1 MRLAAVDVGSNAIR
15 LQISRILNGEDGKP
29 KFKKLE
35 FIRFPL
41 RLGQDTF
48 RTGEITYRSEMK
60 FISLMESFRRLIDL
74 YDVDDYYG
82 CATSA
87 MRDAVNGQ
95 RILDRA
101 YDMSGLIVKL
111 IDGEREAE
119 IITNAVFDDLGDGN
133 YIHVDVGGGST
144 EINII
149 KNKEN
154 IARRSFQLGSVRNM
168 IHKESD
174 HVWDK
179 FKSWITNEI
188 ETLDSKTDIIAVGTG
203 GNIRKLADLAKGN
216 KTFSY
221 EELKK
226 TKDLVAN
233 LNLEDRIKTLQLRE
247 DRADVLPFASKIYLT
262 AMKSAGA
269 EEMRVPDIGL
279 KDGIIKML
287 HQRNL

>member
-15 LQISRILNGEDGKP
+15 LQISRILDDDSGKP

-35 FIRFPL
+35 VIRFPL

-101 YDMSGLIVKL
+101 YDKSGLIVKL

-119 IITNAVFDDLGDGN
+119 IITNALFEDLNSDN
-133 YIHVDVGGGST
+133 YIHIDVGGGST
-144 EINII
+144 EINLIE
-149 KNKEN
+149 NKQN
-154 IARRSFQLGSVRNM
+154 KGRKSFQLGSVRNM

-174 HVWDK
+174 DVWDE
-179 FKSWITNEI
+179 FTYWISTSVKKLGWKEAV
-188 ETLDSKTDIIAVGTG
+188 AVGTG
-203 GNIRKLADLAKGN
+203 GNIKKLCELAKGG
-216 KTFSY
+216 KTY
-221 EELKK
+221 KYAALVKA
-226 TKDLVAN
+226 KDYVS
-233 LNLEDRIKTLQLRE
+233 EMSIQDRINVLQLRE
-247 DRADVLPFASKIYLT
+247 DRADVLPFASRIYLS
-262 AMKSAGA
+262 AMKSARA
-269 EEMRVPDIGL
+269 DDMIVPDTGL

-287 HQRNL
+287 YERNI